1 MCMDYPPSDLV
12 FVLNTIEIEI
22 AIVVWLCPE
31 IINFVHAAALSEKS
45 ARHRDASMC
54 IVLSV

>member
-1 MCMDYPPSDLV
+1 MDYPPSDLV
-12 FVLNTIEIEI
+12 LVLNTIEIEI